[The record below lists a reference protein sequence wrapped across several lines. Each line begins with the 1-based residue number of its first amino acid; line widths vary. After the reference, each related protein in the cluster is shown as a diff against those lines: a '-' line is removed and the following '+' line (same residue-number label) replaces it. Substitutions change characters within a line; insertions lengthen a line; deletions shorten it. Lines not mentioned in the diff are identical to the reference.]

1 MEKPWDLRE
10 RTILFSVSV
19 IRFCRTLPKSAQCAE
34 IASQLRRSS
43 SSNGAHFCAAQR
55 CKSQRDYITKIT
67 GGIEEADEA
76 CTGSTCLS
84 TPTSVPGQL
93 QQSYEPKR
101 TNSLASWSKQERR
114 REKDKSDRQPAQ
126 RFVLSSFFLQ
136 NINKIHRKNKIS
148 KN

>member
-19 IRFCRTLPKSAQCAE
+19 IRFCRTLAKSAECAE

-76 CTGSTCLS
+76 LYRFDVLIHADICTRPAATELRAEANELISIL
-84 TPTSVPGQL
+84 V
-93 QQSYEPKR
+93 KAR
-101 TNSLASWSKQERR
+101 TTARERQER
-114 REKDKSDRQPAQ
+114 
-126 RFVLSSFFLQ
+126 
-136 NINKIHRKNKIS
+136 
-148 KN
+148 